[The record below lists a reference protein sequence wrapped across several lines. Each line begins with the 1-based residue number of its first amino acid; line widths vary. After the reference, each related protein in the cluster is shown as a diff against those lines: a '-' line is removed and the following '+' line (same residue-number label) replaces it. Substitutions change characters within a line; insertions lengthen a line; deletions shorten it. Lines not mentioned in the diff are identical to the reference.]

1 MTWLV
6 SFLPAAGPD
15 RRRLLVLLGI
25 LLVAAAAVLVSL
37 RGRGS
42 PPSAGVELTAP
53 LPATATGVAAQPV
66 APAGV
71 PAITTTADISRV
83 ALHGVL
89 LHPDRRAAILS
100 LADGRQRRVAE
111 GATIAPGLVLRS
123 VSADSIVIAVSGVD
137 TRLSLRSVAGVV
149 AAPPVAALANAATSP
164 QAAGAPAGGKI
175 TRAALLP
182 GGDLKANSLGFR
194 LGLKPVREGT
204 ATVGYRVADVARM
217 PAFAQLGLRSGDVV
231 LSVNGDKLW
240 SEEKIGE
247 LAEELSHVSAL
258 SVVYLRDGQRREA
271 SVVVE

>member
-1 MTWLV
+1 MTWLA

-42 PPSAGVELTAP
+42 PPPAGVELTAP
-53 LPATATGVAAQPV
+53 LPSAATDVAADHV

-71 PAITTTADISRV
+71 PAVTTTADISRV

-100 LADGRQRRVAE
+100 LADGRQRRVEE

-123 VSADSIVIAVSGVD
+123 VSADSIIIAMAGAD
-137 TRLSLRSVAGVV
+137 ARLSLRSFTGVV
-149 AAPPVAALANAATSP
+149 ASAPAAVVPNAAVSP
-164 QAAGAPAGGKI
+164 QDAAAPAGRRI
-175 TRAALLP
+175 ARAALLP
-182 GGDLKANSLGFR
+182 GGSPEAGSLGFR
-194 LGLKPVREGT
+194 LGLKPVREGP
-204 ATVGYRVADVARM
+204 ATVGYRIADVARM
-217 PAFAQLGLRSGDVV
+217 PAFAQLGLRGGDVV
-231 LSVNGDKLW
+231 LSVNGNKLW
-240 SEEKIGE
+240 SEEKVGE
-247 LAEELSHVSAL
+247 LAEELSHAPAL
-258 SVVYLRDGQRREA
+258 NVVFLRDGQRREA